1 MVLLVVLKSRM
12 SREMIKKD
20 CKSDTPCTVWCNGTL
35 ERMRKMRLATVLV
48 TGIVCASLVIIS
60 GCVSDQSYKDLKI
73 QNDSQ
78 RRRIADIESQLQA
91 ANLQLD
97 QMKRQLD
104 ATGGRSSIE
113 ITTLQQKIAAL
124 EEDLAKKKALIA
136 QLSAGGVQLPAELSS
151 MLEDWAKGSD
161 LVTFDP
167 NRGIVKFK
175 SDLLFEKGSDELA
188 PAAAEAVK
196 ALCRILN
203 TEQAKEFDIIIA
215 GHTDD
220 IRISQP
226 ETLAKHPTN
235 WYLSAHRAISVLNV
249 MTSNGIVSER
259 ASVRGFGEFR
269 PIVPNELNKKGNP
282 QNRRVE
288 IYIVPKGI

>member
-1 MVLLVVLKSRM
+1 
-12 SREMIKKD
+12 
-20 CKSDTPCTVWCNGTL
+20 
-35 ERMRKMRLATVLV
+35 MRLATVLV
-48 TGIVCASLVIIS
+48 TGIVCASLVITS
-60 GCVSDQSYKDLKI
+60 GCVSDQQYKDLKI

-78 RRRIADIESQLQA
+78 RRRIADLESQLQA

-104 ATGGRSSIE
+104 ATGGRSNIE

-124 EEDLAKKKALIA
+124 EEDLARKKALIA
-136 QLSAGGVQLPAELSS
+136 QLSSGGVQLPAELSS

-175 SDLLFEKGSDELA
+175 SDLLFEKGSDEVA
-188 PAAAEAVK
+188 PAATEAVK

-259 ASVRGFGEFR
+259 ASIRGFGEFR

-288 IYIVPKGI
+288 IYIVPKGV